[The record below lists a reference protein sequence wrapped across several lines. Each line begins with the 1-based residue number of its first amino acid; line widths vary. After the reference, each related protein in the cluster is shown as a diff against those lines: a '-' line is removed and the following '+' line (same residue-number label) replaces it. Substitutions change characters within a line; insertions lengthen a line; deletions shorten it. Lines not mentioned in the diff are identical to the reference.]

1 MPSFQRLTLFLAMSS
16 PISIPGGLS
25 VPLVPRRDKIIE
37 SPLMLA
43 SSSPLLLSTIPSH
56 RVHERAPRPMPPVL
70 PLMERLVQDGTMKR
84 VEDPSVLEEDDK
96 KVFNKKLESDIV
108 TIGQKIEGGS
118 NNFGI
123 WTVIDYKG
131 HPRDD
136 LIMKILPER
145 GPRSYGEAKALR
157 MMHLLVD
164 SGETRVPA
172 FSTKGDKDLNS
183 DLEGMSSQS
192 DFYPVVIMKKKK
204 GVLLKET
211 QIYKTATPKEQLALD
226 EQVVDW
232 SCKIAAKDA
241 VTSKV
246 YHNDNNLNNA
256 LVTIIDGTIAELEL
270 VDYGPPDTYIV
281 IREIEEENLY
291 KMCKSMMNKHL
302 KRVPGSLGRP

>member
-1 MPSFQRLTLFLAMSS
+1 
-16 PISIPGGLS
+16 
-25 VPLVPRRDKIIE
+25 
-37 SPLMLA
+37 
-43 SSSPLLLSTIPSH
+43 
-56 RVHERAPRPMPPVL
+56 
-70 PLMERLVQDGTMKR
+70 MK
-84 VEDPSVLEEDDK
+84 V
-96 KVFNKKLESDIV
+96 
-108 TIGQKIEGGS
+108 
-118 NNFGI
+118 
-123 WTVIDYKG
+123 
-131 HPRDD
+131 
-136 LIMKILPER
+136 LPER

-246 YHNDNNLNNA
+246 YHKSVYGL
-256 LVTIIDGTIAELEL
+256 LVL
-270 VDYGPPDTYIV
+270 
-281 IREIEEENLY
+281 
-291 KMCKSMMNKHL
+291 
-302 KRVPGSLGRP
+302 